1 MANRLPPAEE
11 IPFTMQIKN
20 LADEELLDFWE
31 ETQQIESALRSE
43 YQQSVIPV
51 QDYERMIV
59 LELQL
64 RACQREKACGVWLR
78 AGKVSAGVFAKKTSA
93 FSFIR
98 KENSA
103 LRAF

>member
-31 ETQQIESALRSE
+31 ETQQIESALRSA
-43 YQQSVIPV
+43 YQQAVIPV

-64 RACQREKACGVWLR
+64 RACQREKACGV
-78 AGKVSAGVFAKKTSA
+78 
-93 FSFIR
+93 
-98 KENSA
+98 
-103 LRAF
+103 

>member
-64 RACQREKACGVWLR
+64 RACQREKACG
-78 AGKVSAGVFAKKTSA
+78 G
-93 FSFIR
+93 
-98 KENSA
+98 
-103 LRAF
+103 